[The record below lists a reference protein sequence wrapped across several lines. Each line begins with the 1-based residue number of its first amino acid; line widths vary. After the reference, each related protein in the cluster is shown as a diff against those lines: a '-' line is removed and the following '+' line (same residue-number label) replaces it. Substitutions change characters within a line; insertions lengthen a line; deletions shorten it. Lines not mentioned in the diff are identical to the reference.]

1 MGEDMREMSAVVV
14 DQTSAPKVFEAT
26 LAVDGMT
33 RSSCVGAVTEAL
45 EHVPW
50 IQSVTVNLV
59 ANNAAVLFKGRSHL
73 DDIISAISDLG
84 YDGALND
91 LTQDTTV
98 PAKDLRRTV
107 CVRVDGMYCS
117 HCPGRVIDALKSFAH
132 RISIEKQGSLN
143 NPFFTLSYTPHPPKY
158 TVRTILEAVSTADE
172 AFTAAIHHPPTV
184 EERSLQTLRRAQRR
198 LLWRLR
204 YSIVFAV
211 PTLVFSIMYMN
222 IVSSADPGQQNHM
235 ELLDLASRLERC
247 LFIMATPVYLFAAS
261 VFHEGTIIEL
271 CSLWRRGSPTPL
283 LGRFYRFGS
292 MDMLASF
299 ATTIAYFSS
308 LAKMVV
314 PTQRPHNTHESV
326 NPYRLFHM
334 GEVVFLTLFLLAAR
348 MIEAYSK
355 AKTGEAVS
363 KLGRLRPK
371 EALLPTSIGDAN
383 TETQS
388 VSVDMLESGDVV
400 KVVQGGSPPWDGIIL
415 EGSGEFIETSLTGD
429 PKPVMKHVGDSV
441 YCGTVNKGGPI
452 TIRVTGA
459 PESSLLDQIIK
470 VVREGQARRAPIERA
485 ADTITGSFVPAVML
499 IAMVTWLT
507 WLGLGLTGKLPADY
521 NDAAVG
527 GWPLWSLQFA
537 IAVLVVACPCGI
549 GLAVPTAFFVGG
561 GLAVKY
567 GILAKGGGEAFQEAS
582 RLDIIVFDKTGTL
595 TGGGEPKVTDHRISV
610 DATTLGDIWTEK
622 VIYGCLSDLENNSSH
637 PIAKARL
644 SAFVPR
650 EAVQPSEQ
658 NTSRKFLAKA

>member
-107 CVRVDGMYCS
+107 C
-117 HCPGRVIDALKSFAH
+117 SFAH
-132 RISIEKQGSLN
+132 RISIEKQ
-143 NPFFTLSYTPHPPKY
+143 
-158 TVRTILEAVSTADE
+158 
-172 AFTAAIHHPPTV
+172 
-184 EERSLQTLRRAQRR
+184 
-198 LLWRLR
+198 
-204 YSIVFAV
+204 
-211 PTLVFSIMYMN
+211 
-222 IVSSADPGQQNHM
+222 
-235 ELLDLASRLERC
+235 
-247 LFIMATPVYLFAAS
+247 
-261 VFHEGTIIEL
+261 
-271 CSLWRRGSPTPL
+271 
-283 LGRFYRFGS
+283 
-292 MDMLASF
+292 
-299 ATTIAYFSS
+299 
-308 LAKMVV
+308 
-314 PTQRPHNTHESV
+314 
-326 NPYRLFHM
+326 
-334 GEVVFLTLFLLAAR
+334 VFLTLFLLAAR